1 MDRGE
6 PKARRVRSPPY
17 ERNHRRHSQ
26 ARPGG
31 CVGISDTPDDVAY
44 TSLTA
49 DQIDMLRPHGR
60 VIEYAKGDVL
70 FVEGDT
76 NEE

>member
-1 MDRGE
+1 M
-6 PKARRVRSPPY
+6 
-17 ERNHRRHSQ
+17 
-26 ARPGG
+26 
-31 CVGISDTPDDVAY
+31 SDTPDDVVC

-49 DQIDMLRPHGR
+49 DQVDILRPHGR

-76 NEE
+76 NLDLSILREGEFVVRRIDVPTRIQPST